1 MNKMIDNVNIY
12 NYRNINININ
22 ECDYRNINMNIDE
35 CEDCIHM
42 AG

>member
-1 MNKMIDNVNIY
+1 MNKMKDNMNIY
-12 NYRNINININ
+12 NYRNINIDIN

-35 CEDCIHM
+35 CEDCFHL

>member
-1 MNKMIDNVNIY
+1 MIDNVNIY

>member
-1 MNKMIDNVNIY
+1 MKDNMNIY
-12 NYRNINININ
+12 NYRNINIDIN
-22 ECDYRNINMNIDE
+22 ECDYRNININMNIIE

>member
-1 MNKMIDNVNIY
+1 MNKMIDNMNIY
-12 NYRNINININ
+12 N
-22 ECDYRNINMNIDE
+22 YRNINMNIDE